1 MVMKF
6 ILNIKGVGGISMKFR
21 SILVVFASFFL
32 LTACSN
38 EQAVD
43 KENSEDIGKETVE
56 QEQQEQE
63 LTDGVDEEALA
74 EISKKFPQQDAERVI
89 TTSVPLAE
97 MLHILGI
104 TPVGVPTSNNPLP
117 ADFEEIDQIGSPM
130 APDLEKITSLQS
142 DLLLSSK
149 ALESTLEKSVEG
161 MDLNRV
167 YLPTDSIQDLK
178 LSFKAIGRY
187 FHKEDKMNEVLNKI
201 TEKEVELEKQAEG
214 KELPSVMLMIGTSDS
229 FMVMSENS
237 YLGSLVDRLGAE
249 NIATTQ
255 LKVTE
260 TYSPINMENI
270 IAADPDIIFVLSS
283 LDHGAS
289 HDMFD
294 KEVEKN
300 DAWKKLSAYENGKIH
315 MLDYQI
321 FGVTSI
327 NHVEQ
332 ALTELADYFN

>member
-1 MVMKF
+1 
-6 ILNIKGVGGISMKFR
+6 
-21 SILVVFASFFL
+21 
-32 LTACSN
+32 
-38 EQAVD
+38 
-43 KENSEDIGKETVE
+43 
-56 QEQQEQE
+56 
-63 LTDGVDEEALA
+63 
-74 EISKKFPQQDAERVI
+74 
-89 TTSVPLAE
+89 
-97 MLHILGI
+97 
-104 TPVGVPTSNNPLP
+104 
-117 ADFEEIDQIGSPM
+117 
-130 APDLEKITSLQS
+130 
-142 DLLLSSK
+142 
-149 ALESTLEKSVEG
+149 
-161 MDLNRV
+161 
-167 YLPTDSIQDLK
+167 
-178 LSFKAIGRY
+178 
-187 FHKEDKMNEVLNKI
+187 
-201 TEKEVELEKQAEG
+201 
-214 KELPSVMLMIGTSDS
+214 
-229 FMVMSENS
+229 MVMSENS

>member
-1 MVMKF
+1 
-6 ILNIKGVGGISMKFR
+6 MKFR

-289 HDMFD
+289 QDMFD

-300 DAWKKLSAYENGKIH
+300 DAWKKLSAYENDKIH